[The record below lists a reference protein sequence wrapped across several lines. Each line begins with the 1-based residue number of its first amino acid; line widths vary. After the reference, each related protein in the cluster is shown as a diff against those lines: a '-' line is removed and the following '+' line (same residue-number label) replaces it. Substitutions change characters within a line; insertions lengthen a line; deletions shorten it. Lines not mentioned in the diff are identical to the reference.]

1 MQGVPS
7 YYGADDLLINA
18 LYDQG
23 LNICGKPPMPKTPE
37 YPADSFQPSTKKSS
51 NLKKGLTIGGIL
63 TAIGSAAYGI
73 YKLVK
78 YFKKP

>member
-37 YPADSFQPSTKKSS
+37 YPADSFQPSTK
-51 NLKKGLTIGGIL
+51 NYNRNWFCGLRSL
-63 TAIGSAAYGI
+63 
-73 YKLVK
+73 
-78 YFKKP
+78 

>member
-51 NLKKGLTIGGIL
+51 NLK
-63 TAIGSAAYGI
+63 
-73 YKLVK
+73 
-78 YFKKP
+78 